1 MILKHWMKRHLAK
14 AVIDWRN
21 HAKMQKKFGLLGLKI
36 IKRWTQQVIRLAS
49 ECANHCPLV
58 G

>member
-1 MILKHWMKRHLAK
+1 
-14 AVIDWRN
+14 
-21 HAKMQKKFGLLGLKI
+21 MQKKFGLLGLKI